1 MQPHFANYY
10 KGEIKRSDMI
20 PEEEEDE
27 IYEPLDPDGNL
38 MPAALNKRGASLPMI
53 STLPLPPPPTTA
65 TSTAQQSVAQAFK
78 SNRTQSMIVTSSTP
92 TRLLPLPP
100 IPPTESGTTVSSS
113 SVPMNGEK
121 AGPHAAL
128 SESLPFQLGGTKVSS
143 PINFVPGLGSLS
155 EENEDNNKRNTIIAG
170 AKGNKPKPFSI
181 SSSGGSVHSMSSKRA
196 SQLTTI
202 SQSMSDRGPVSPSGT
217 TTSINSPATPSSA
230 MSPQYSTP
238 FSPLYANA
246 DEKGGGQKGGGEGIR
261 NKDVKTNKEEEEDQY
276 ISMKSPAYTEVKKIP
291 PSSSSAQEYII
302 PVVSSGSFEK
312 LLGVADVQAHEYE
325 TPVSSRGGTPV
336 PTVRPGGGGGGGGG
350 EVRSM
355 SPPSRDRVSSTNSI
369 SSRDGASFSIDES
382 GLYSRPIFPN
392 IYQESNNEATG
403 TPQEYEVP
411 VLSPSHRSPPPTA
424 SGSDWLY
431 AEPHLHA
438 SPVSPTHSDSLPQ
451 NYLVPVV
458 TKPHSSTSSSPPPS
472 LPQEYEVPIVSS
484 RETTPKSPSPPPTS
498 PPPPATSP
506 PPPATSPPPPAT
518 SPPPPATSPPPFVTS
533 PDVPS
538 PASSPPDSPTLLA
551 SPKVPLRDL
560 EVETGKHEE
569 KQPPEADKVIPDTE
583 EENKV
588 EQEMEKEK
596 EDHSKEEEASNNG
609 KEAENASTEGV
620 KAEVE
625 EANEE
630 KELKEEKENK
640 IVQEMG
646 TDEDEEKQPPEA
658 DIVIP
663 DTEEEE
669 ENKAEQEMEK
679 EKEDHGKEEEALNN
693 SKELEDAST
702 EGVKAEEEEDEEAN
716 EEKELKEGE
725 EIKQEVETDEDEE
738 KQPPEADEVMQTDE
752 DEEKQPPEADKVM
765 VTDEDEEKQ
774 PPEADKVM
782 VTDEDEE
789 KQPPE
794 ADKVMQT
801 DEDEEKQPP
810 EVDKVICDT
819 EEENKAEQEMDIKKE
834 DHKEEAENVSTEGVK
849 AEEDENEEVNEK
861 ELNEVSDLRD
871 EVANNSDSGESGI
884 EADED
889 NENGDSEKELDEDP
903 IINNSLMRL
912 EKGKVEKEL
921 TNDTKGDTSGMNGKP
936 ISGETFH
943 DGNDE
948 EIGTKL

>member
-1 MQPHFANYY
+1 MHPHFANYY

-38 MPAALNKRGASLPMI
+38 MPAALNKRGASVPLF

-65 TSTAQQSVAQAFK
+65 TSTAQQSAAQAFK

-155 EENEDNNKRNTIIAG
+155 EENEDSNRRHTIIAG
-170 AKGNKPKPFSI
+170 VNGNKPKPFSI

-217 TTSINSPATPSSA
+217 TASINSPATPSSV

-261 NKDVKTNKEEEEDQY
+261 NKDVKTNKEEEDQY

-302 PVVSSGSFEK
+302 PVASSGSFEK
-312 LLGVADVQAHEYE
+312 LLGVADVQAQEYE

-336 PTVRPGGGGGGGGG
+336 PTVRPGGGGGGR

-355 SPPSRDRVSSTNSI
+355 SPPSRDRISSTNSI

-438 SPVSPTHSDSLPQ
+438 SPKSPTRSDSLPQ
-451 NYLVPVV
+451 TYLVPVV

-484 RETTPKSPSPPPTS
+484 RETTPKSPSPP
-498 PPPPATSP
+498 ATSP

-518 SPPPPATSPPPFVTS
+518 SPPPLVTS
-533 PDVPS
+533 PEVPS
-538 PASSPPDSPTLLA
+538 PASSPPDSPTLLT

-560 EVETGKHEE
+560 EVETGKDEE
-569 KQPPEADKVIPDTE
+569 KQPPEADEVIPDTE
-583 EENKV
+583 EENKA

-679 EKEDHGKEEEALNN
+679 EKEDHGKEEEAPNN
-693 SKELEDAST
+693 SKELENAST
-702 EGVKAEEEEDEEAN
+702 EGVKAEEEEGEEAN

-738 KQPPEADEVMQTDE
+738 KQPPEAD
-752 DEEKQPPEADKVM
+752 
-765 VTDEDEEKQ
+765 
-774 PPEADKVM
+774 
-782 VTDEDEE
+782 
-789 KQPPE
+789 
-794 ADKVMQT
+794 
-801 DEDEEKQPP
+801 
-810 EVDKVICDT
+810 KVIRDT

-871 EVANNSDSGESGI
+871 EVAKNSDSGESGI

-903 IINNSLMRL
+903 IINSSLMRL
-912 EKGKVEKEL
+912 ENGKVEKEL
-921 TNDTKGDTSGMNGKP
+921 TNDTKGDMSGMNGKP

>member
-38 MPAALNKRGASLPMI
+38 MPAASNKRGASLPMI

-65 TSTAQQSVAQAFK
+65 TSTAQQSAAQAFK

-246 DEKGGGQKGGGEGIR
+246 DEKGGEQKGGGERIR

-302 PVVSSGSFEK
+302 PVASSGSFEK

-336 PTVRPGGGGGGGGG
+336 PTVRPGGGGGGRGG

-355 SPPSRDRVSSTNSI
+355 SPPSRDRMSSTNSI

-451 NYLVPVV
+451 NYLVPVF

-498 PPPPATSP
+498 PSPPATSP
-506 PPPATSPPPPAT
+506 PPPATG
-518 SPPPPATSPPPFVTS
+518 PPPFVTS

-588 EQEMEKEK
+588 EQEMEKE
-596 EDHSKEEEASNNG
+596 DHSKEEEESNNG

-679 EKEDHGKEEEALNN
+679 EKEDHGKEEEAPNN
-693 SKELEDAST
+693 SKELENAST
-702 EGVKAEEEEDEEAN
+702 EEVKAEEEEDEEAN

-738 KQPPEADEVMQTDE
+738 KQPPEADEVMRTDE

-774 PPEADKVM
+774 PPE
-782 VTDEDEE
+782 
-789 KQPPE
+789 
-794 ADKVMQT
+794 
-801 DEDEEKQPP
+801 
-810 EVDKVICDT
+810 VDKVIRDT

-912 EKGKVEKEL
+912 ENGKVEKEL